1 MDDFPEGLL
10 DLPSASD
17 VSLTIQ
23 LAQQLRLL
31 IANGRLKSGHR
42 LPSSRRLAARLGIS
56 RNTVTQAIEQ
66 LVAEGYLEVSRSR
79 RPVVAAGVSLLTGPQ
94 YANRA
99 HGVVPKVRLSSWGRE
114 VARSDWPP
122 LYNET
127 PRPFQPA
134 LADEREF
141 PHDAWGRCLRRAASR
156 RFRLGSA
163 ATNDPALQEALLK
176 HLAAHRGI
184 SARPEQI
191 IIVPSSQAGLTLIT
205 RLVVNAGDV
214 AWIESP
220 GYGGAYAA
228 CLAAGAHVVGVPIDA
243 HGLRVAKNSPMPRII
258 FVTPSHQYPTGCL
271 MPIGRR
277 HELLRFARSS
287 GAVII
292 EDDYDGE
299 FHYEGRPVAALAALD
314 PSASAF
320 YVGTFSKAMSSHIR
334 VGYVIVPESMVSTF
348 ARAQRHLGILAA
360 STLQTALAE
369 FIENGTYLSHIRRMT
384 RLYRERRDCLAQ
396 ALLAE
401 ARKSLAIDI
410 PAGGMQLLIRYQG
423 LMDDKIL
430 SRLLHEVGVVARP
443 LSEML
448 HHASRER
455 GLFLGFAAWT
465 NDELMAGAKAIGR
478 CMRAASRAN

>member
-1 MDDFPEGLL
+1 M
-10 DLPSASD
+10 
-17 VSLTIQ
+17 TIQ

-31 IANGRLKSGHR
+31 ITNGRLKSGHR
-42 LPSSRRLAARLGIS
+42 IPSSRRLAARLGIS

-66 LVAEGYLEVSRSR
+66 LTAEGYLEVSRSR
-79 RPVVAAGVSLLTGPQ
+79 RSVVAAGASLLIGPQ
-94 YANRA
+94 DANIVHSIA
-99 HGVVPKVRLSSWGRE
+99 PKVRLSSWGQE
-114 VARSDWPP
+114 IAKSDWPP
-122 LYNET
+122 LYNEA
-127 PRPFQPA
+127 PRPFQPG

-141 PHDAWGRCLRRAASR
+141 PHDAWGRCLRQAASH
-156 RFRLGSA
+156 RFRHGSA
-163 ATNDPALQEALLK
+163 AINDPALQEALLK

-184 SARPEQI
+184 SARPAQI
-191 IIVPSSQAGLTLIT
+191 IIVPSAQAGLTLVT
-205 RLVVNAGDV
+205 RLVINAGDV

-228 CLAAGAHVVGVPIDA
+228 SVAAGAHVVGVPIDA
-243 HGLRVAKNSPMPRII
+243 HGLTIAKNSPPPKII
-258 FVTPSHQYPTGCL
+258 FVTPSHQYPAGYL
-271 MPIGRR
+271 MPVGRR
-277 HELLRFARSS
+277 HELLRFARSA
-287 GAVII
+287 GAIII

-314 PSASAF
+314 PSAPVF

-334 VGYVIVPESMVSTF
+334 VGYVIVPESTVSTF
-348 ARAQRHLGILAA
+348 ALAQRHLGILAA

-369 FIENGTYLSHIRRMT
+369 FIENGTYLSHVRRMT
-384 RLYRERRDCLAQ
+384 RLYRERRDYLVR

-401 ARKSLAIDI
+401 AGKSLSIDI
-410 PAGGMQLLIRYQG
+410 PAGGMQLLVRYRG
-423 LMDDKIL
+423 LADDKIL
-430 SRLLHEVGVVARP
+430 SSRLHEEGFVARP

-478 CMRAASRAN
+478 CLNAAPRAK